1 MRRVFIDGLLADEIK
16 ISGTDGHHIMHV
28 LRAKIGQKLVVVDAA
43 QTIAEAEIIAFA
55 NGEITLKCLKQ
66 MDANTEAPIE
76 VVLAQC
82 LPKADK
88 MDFIAQKAVELGVSS
103 IVPVISTNCVV
114 KYDAAKQ
121 IARRTKW
128 QKIADEAA
136 KQCGRTIQPVVEPI
150 VRLKEVLENLDPDT
164 AAFICYEGQADV
176 PIRDFLRNNTARRFF
191 VLIGPEGG
199 FTPEEVELCLK
210 NGVRTVT
217 MGPRILRSE
226 TASLAAVS
234 IVMYENG
241 DLGGRS
247 L

>member
-28 LRAKIGQKLVVVDAA
+28 LRAKIGQKLVVVDAS
-43 QTIAEAEIIAFA
+43 QMIAEAEIIAFA

-150 VRLKEVLENLDPDT
+150 IRLKEVLENLDP
-164 AAFICYEGQADV
+164 YSG
-176 PIRDFLRNNTARRFF
+176 LY
-191 VLIGPEGG
+191 L
-199 FTPEEVELCLK
+199 L
-210 NGVRTVT
+210 
-217 MGPRILRSE
+217 
-226 TASLAAVS
+226 
-234 IVMYENG
+234 
-241 DLGGRS
+241 
-247 L
+247 

>member
-1 MRRVFIDGLLADEIK
+1 VRRVFIDGLLADEIK
-16 ISGTDGHHIMHV
+16 INGTDGHHIIHV
-28 LRAKIGQKLVVVDAA
+28 LRAKIGQKLIVVDAS
-43 QTIAEAEIIAFA
+43 QTIAEAEIIAF
-55 NGEITLKCLKQ
+55 NHEEVILKCIKQ
-66 MDANTEAPIE
+66 IDANTEAPIE

-88 MDFIAQKAVELGVSS
+88 MDFVVQKAVELGVSS

-114 KYDAAKQ
+114 KYDATKQ

-128 QKIADEAA
+128 QKIANEAA

-150 VRLKEVLENLDPDT
+150 VRFKEVLENLDPDT
-164 AAFICYEGQADV
+164 AAFICYEGQTDI
-176 PIRDFLRNNTARRFF
+176 PIRDFLRHSTAQRFF

-210 NGVRTVT
+210 NGVRAVT

-234 IVMYENG
+234 LVMYENG
-241 DLGGRS
+241 DLGGRG